1 MRPFPLVA
9 RLTIALLVCLP
20 LSAFAQAPSIAGAWE
35 STIRLGANGEPA
47 PGPTVFAIYMPGGQF
62 VELAMPANRPRQDQ
76 PLDEMTRNELLA
88 RLRGTIAR
96 RGTYRVEGD
105 RLIRDNV
112 GHLNPAAEGRTDT
125 DPIAVE
131 RDAFV
136 VKSSVRGNQSEL
148 RFRRLPPR
156 RTANNLVVG
165 AWDRISETNEAGD
178 PRDPPNPPRLYYYSP
193 DGFYAS
199 LQLPS
204 SRPRTDKPLEAMTTE
219 EILARFAR
227 VVVSAGTYSVA
238 GNRLTRNETH
248 QLNPV
253 NEGRVESDIWRLQD
267 DVLITTSPEPGSK
280 AESRFTRAAR

>member
-1 MRPFPLVA
+1 MRRCPRVV
-9 RLTIALLVCLP
+9 RLALALLLSLP
-20 LSAFAQAPSIAGAWE
+20 FSAFAQADSIVGAWE

-76 PLDEMTRNELLA
+76 PLDEMTRDELLA

-96 RGTYRVEGD
+96 RGMYRVEGD
-105 RLIRDNV
+105 RLIRDNIA
-112 GHLNPAAEGRTDT
+112 HLNPAAEGRTDS
-125 DPIAVE
+125 DPIALE

-136 VKSSVRGNQSEL
+136 VKSPVRGNQSEL

-156 RTANNLVVG
+156 RANNLVVG
-165 AWDRISETNEAGD
+165 VWERISEKNEAGN
-178 PRDPPNPPRLYYYSP
+178 PRDPVNPPRLFYYSP

-199 LQLPS
+199 LQLPPN
-204 SRPRTDKPLEAMTTE
+204 RPKTDKALDAMTTE
-219 EILARFAR
+219 EILARYAR

-238 GNRLTRNETH
+238 ANRLTRNETR

-253 NEGRVESDIWRLQD
+253 NEGRVESDVWRLEAD
-267 DVLITTSPEPGSK
+267 ALVTSSPEPGSK
-280 AESRFTRAAR
+280 AESRFTRTAR